1 MAEEA
6 EREFAKA
13 RVGGERRFLDVGTIR
28 SVLAMRE
35 QGVGEGEIE
44 RRMGLGRGVVG
55 LLRRVGHVSV
65 GKVDAG
71 DSGIY

>member
-1 MAEEA
+1 
-6 EREFAKA
+6 
-13 RVGGERRFLDVGTIR
+13 
-28 SVLAMRE
+28 MRE

-55 LLRRVGHVSV
+55 LLGRVGDVSV
-65 GKVDAG
+65 GKVDAR